1 MAMKPTNTS
10 SAGGASFSKNL
21 TEDVNGMLREQNS
34 WTQARN
40 ASNNT
45 ISGDIG
51 ELSNESSNYL
61 CSTAPYT
68 IIGTIHIGGDEWAIF
83 STDNTDCEI

>member
-10 SAGGASFSKNL
+10 SGGGASFSKNL
-21 TEDVNGMLREQNS
+21 TEDVNGMLRQPNS

-40 ASNNT
+40 AVNNT
-45 ISGDIG
+45 VSGDIG

-61 CSTAPYT
+61 CATAPYT
-68 IIGTIHIGGDEWAIF
+68 IIGNIHVGADATIVTGKQYY
-83 STDNTDCEI
+83 